1 MPPSGIVESVD
12 VFKQGQFDL
21 PSGFP
26 SPTPDQLGLEGLEEG
41 FDGGIVETIAL
52 AVHGNLEGLPA
63 QELLVVVAAILRAA
77 TGVMNAARWR
87 LGQVD
92 GHLQRPDGEVA
103 FHAVADGPTD
113 HAPGIKID
121 ENGEVKPALAGPDI
135 ADIVGPF
142 LVGACCREILIEQV
156 RAVLNL

>member
-1 MPPSGIVESVD
+1 MPPSGIVEPVD
-12 VFKQGQFDL
+12 VFKGQFDL

-52 AVHGNLEGLPA
+52 AAHRNLEPVLSQQLLIAMGTVLRPA
-63 QELLVVVAAILRAA
+63 VR
-77 TGVMNAARWR
+77 VMNAARWR

-135 ADIVGPF
+135 ADIAGPF